1 MRWPAL
7 LTVLIMLVVTELGV
21 WQATRMN
28 EIKTLE
34 VLANRGSEAR
44 ATLESELNTVLQ
56 LTLGMTSY
64 IQSQEG
70 ELQPER
76 LNAWLRNLTQ
86 YSRHVRNIGIAPGN
100 RISFVHPLEGNE
112 AALGLYYP
120 DLKDQWPAVEKL
132 IKDQKATLTGPIN
145 LKQGGRGFIYRV
157 PIFIQGHY
165 WGLVSTVIDADS
177 LLKVLQPYNLPA
189 RSRLSLSAQDSDD
202 PGSFHLFWGQAL
214 QPGDI
219 SKHMLLNLPNTQWQ
233 LTISRQIDALSP
245 WLVRLTGWLCIFSGM
260 SLYLR
265 WQHHQTLRKTAV
277 QTIRAQQE
285 FSSVILD
292 RVMDGILTLDAEGR
306 MVSMNRAAHSLLGL
320 DASASHTAEHL
331 QTLLTPSQST
341 QPPFTQQE
349 ATRKEAAPQAFAE
362 FIASLTGH
370 FPLHCKISNT
380 PAAGRDVEVLATGLL
395 DVPQARWLVLMRDIS
410 ERLRNERLKNEFVST
425 VSHELRTP
433 LTSIAGALGLLANGV
448 LGPLSE
454 QAQLMVNVA
463 DSNAR
468 RLTLLI
474 NDLLDME
481 KLIAGHMRLHMEECD
496 LAQLLEHALSENRG
510 YAEKFDVT
518 LEFINAAA
526 ETHSP
531 LMVSVD
537 TSRMMQV
544 MANLLSNA
552 IKYSPPNG
560 VVTTRLAIAGVT
572 ASISVIDRGPG
583 IPEEFHAHIFKK
595 FTQAD
600 SSDTRGKGGTG
611 LGLAIT
617 KELVEHMGGRI
628 TFTTGAT
635 QGTCF
640 QIEFPVLDRKS
651 G

>member
-44 ATLESELNTVLQ
+44 ATLETELNTVLQ

-64 IQSQEG
+64 IQSQGG

-120 DLKDQWPAVEKL
+120 DVKDQWPAVEKL
-132 IKDQKATLTGPIN
+132 IQERKATLTGPIN

-157 PIFIQGHY
+157 PIFIEGHY

-177 LLKVLQPYNLPA
+177 LFKVMQSYNVPA
-189 RSRLSLSAQDSDD
+189 KSSLSLSVQDSGD
-202 PGSFHLFWGQAL
+202 PGTFHLFWGQAL
-214 QPGDI
+214 QPDDI
-219 SKHMLLNLPNTQWQ
+219 SKHILLNLPNTQWQ
-233 LTISRQIDALSP
+233 LTISRQVDALSP
-245 WLVRLTGWLCIFSGM
+245 WLVRLTGWLCIFLGM
-260 SLYLR
+260 SFYLR
-265 WQHHQTLRKTAV
+265 WQHHQTLRKTAA

-306 MVSMNRAAHSLLGL
+306 LVSMNRAALSLLGL
-320 DASASHTAEHL
+320 DASESHTAEHL
-331 QTLLTPSQST
+331 QTLLAPQEGI
-341 QPPFTQQE
+341 QQENTQQE
-349 ATRKEAAPQAFAE
+349 ATPQNFAG
-362 FIASLTGH
+362 FITSLTGH
-370 FPLHCKISNT
+370 FPLQCKIRNT
-380 PAAGRDVEVLATGLL
+380 PAAGRDVEVLATSLL

-481 KLIAGHMRLHMEECD
+481 KLLAGHMRLHMEDCD
-496 LAQLLEHALSENRG
+496 LAQLLEHALKENRG

-518 LEFINAAA
+518 LDFINAAA
-526 ETHSP
+526 ESHSP
-531 LMVSVD
+531 LTVSVD

-552 IKYSPPNG
+552 IKYSPPHG
-560 VVTTRLAIAGVT
+560 VVTTRLAVTGVT
-572 ASISVIDRGPG
+572 ASISVIDQGPG

-628 TFTTGAT
+628 SFTTGANE
-635 QGTCF
+635 GTCF
-640 QIEFPVLDRKS
+640 VIEFPVQGRKS
-651 G
+651 E